1 MASNPPTLHMLCGK
15 IASGKSTLARRLADA
30 DSTVLLVEDAWL
42 KPLFGDELKTLED
55 YTRCTRKLR
64 AAMAPHVSAL
74 LNANVSV
81 VLDFAANTPGQRAWM
96 RGLLDASGAAHLMH
110 VLNVSDAKRRVVDR
124 VCLDGRHRSENSYV
138 KCGLTCRRDTS
149 LVAPAGRR
157 AKRIGT
163 SLPFLHDNC

>member
-110 VLNVSDAKRRVVDR
+110 VLNVSDAK
-124 VCLDGRHRSENSYV
+124 CLARLRARNAEGKHPFAVTEAEFDAFSSHFVRATAEEGFDLASYDE
-138 KCGLTCRRDTS
+138 G
-149 LVAPAGRR
+149 P
-157 AKRIGT
+157 
-163 SLPFLHDNC
+163 LHA

>member
-30 DSTVLLVEDAWL
+30 DSTVLLVEDEWL

-55 YTRCTRKLR
+55 YLRCTRKLR
-64 AAMAPHVSAL
+64 AALAPHVSAL

-110 VLNVSDAKRRVVDR
+110 VLNVSDAK
-124 VCLDGRHRSENSYV
+124 CLARLRARNAEGKHPFAASDAQFEAFSSHFVRPTVEEGFDLVHHDEGALRS
-138 KCGLTCRRDTS
+138 
-149 LVAPAGRR
+149 
-157 AKRIGT
+157 
-163 SLPFLHDNC
+163 

>member
-15 IASGKSTLARRLADA
+15 IASGKSTLARHLSDA
-30 DSTVLLVEDAWL
+30 DGTVLLVEDAWL

-110 VLNVSDAKRRVVDR
+110 VLNVSDAR
-124 VCLDGRHRSENSYV
+124 CLARLRARNAEGKHPFAVTEAEFDAFSSHFVRPTAEEGF
-138 KCGLTCRRDTS
+138 D
-149 LVAPAGRR
+149 LVNYDEGPLR
-157 AKRIGT
+157 T
-163 SLPFLHDNC
+163 

>member
-15 IASGKSTLARRLADA
+15 IASGISTSAQRLSDA
-30 DSTVLLVEDAWL
+30 DGTVLLVEDAWL

-64 AAMAPHVSAL
+64 AAMAPHVCAL

-96 RGLLDASGAAHLMH
+96 RGLLDASGAAHLIH
-110 VLNVSDAKRRVVDR
+110 VLNVSDAT
-124 VCLDGRHRSENSYV
+124 CLARLRARNTEGKHPFAVTE
-138 KCGLTCRRDTS
+138 
-149 LVAPAGRR
+149 AEFAGISSHFVRPTAEEGIVR
-157 AKRIGT
+157 G
-163 SLPFLHDNC
+163 

>member
-30 DSTVLLVEDAWL
+30 DSTVPLVEDEWL
-42 KPLFGDELKTLED
+42 KPLFGDELKTLKD
-55 YTRCTRKLR
+55 YGRCTRKLR

-110 VLNVSDAKRRVVDR
+110 VLNVSDAK
-124 VCLDGRHRSENSYV
+124 CLGRLRARNAEGEHPFAVTEAEFAAVSSHFVRPTAEEGFDLVSYDE
-138 KCGLTCRRDTS
+138 GS
-149 LVAPAGRR
+149 LR
-157 AKRIGT
+157 A
-163 SLPFLHDNC
+163 